1 MKVTNTNNPI
11 TVFIVLAEN
20 PKRLAKAKPEQALSF
35 KPSDYP

>member
-20 PKRLAKAKPEQALSF
+20 PKRLAESNQN
-35 KPSDYP
+35 